1 MILSAVIF
9 TSVLV
14 MAGVV
19 VDLGMAYVDNSELQK
34 TADAAAFA
42 ASSLLP
48 IQVSTTDG
56 LAKQAQAEALAREYL
71 AKNDSGEAVFV
82 GIDFGDSFTDD
93 TDGELYT
100 SVRVSLQRP
109 VQYLFGPIVGIDGTT
124 LTRHAKVRIEA
135 VIGGVGIAP
144 LGISKVRR
152 DATPAGESVAITF
165 DTHDEEVLNGNFG
178 SLDLN
183 GGGGGASE
191 FEDHYVNGFF
201 GDIILNDPDQPLES
215 QTGVIFGKAKS
226 GFDERYNKCTHF
238 PDQGGCTVDH
248 FVSGC
253 PRVIVIV
260 IHQRVTDKPPHL
272 YMPMGFS
279 PYILDRLD
287 NKALYVYPITLRVKT
302 GKSVPLT
309 DFNYDF
315 GLFRTRLVE

>member
-124 LTRHAKVRIEA
+124 LSRHAKVRIEA

-215 QTGVIFGKAKS
+215 QTGVIFARQNPVLTS
-226 GFDERYNKCTHF
+226 ATTNAHTSLTRVAAPSTTSFLAAH
-238 PDQGGCTVDH
+238 
-248 FVSGC
+248 VS
-253 PRVIVIV
+253 
-260 IHQRVTDKPPHL
+260 
-272 YMPMGFS
+272 S
-279 PYILDRLD
+279 
-287 NKALYVYPITLRVKT
+287 
-302 GKSVPLT
+302 
-309 DFNYDF
+309 
-315 GLFRTRLVE
+315 